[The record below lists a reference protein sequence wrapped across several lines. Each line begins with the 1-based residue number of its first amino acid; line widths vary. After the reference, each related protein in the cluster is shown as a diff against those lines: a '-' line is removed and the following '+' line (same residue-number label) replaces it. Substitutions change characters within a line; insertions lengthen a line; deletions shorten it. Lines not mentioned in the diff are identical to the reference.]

1 MIKFAAIFL
10 FVFSTSVF
18 AQPYTEVVVLKSV
31 QDTYIDSNNPT
42 TSFGGQQYMKAHF
55 YSGSV
60 QSVALF
66 RFNLGLLKNPPTSA
80 TVKLTKDTGD
90 NTTQYKLCTT
100 NNQWAEN
107 TVKWN
112 YYSSINLTTPVHSSV
127 SISGNEM
134 SIPLAESYIS
144 GDYALVPKAT
154 SYMSF
159 KSTAS
164 GSEPRLE
171 LTYSTTVFGDSNF
184 DGQFNS
190 TDLVHI
196 FQQGKYETGA
206 AATWTSGDWNADGF
220 FTSADFVLAF
230 TIGNYD
236 GNLAATWASISGQ

>member
-1 MIKFAAIFL
+1 MIKFAVIFL

-18 AQPYTEVVVLKSV
+18 AQPYTETVVLKSV
-31 QDTYIDSNNPT
+31 QDTYIDNDNPT
-42 TSFGGQQYMKAHF
+42 TSFGGQQYMKAYF
-55 YSGSV
+55 DGSV

-66 RFNLGLLKNPPTSA
+66 RFNLGLLKNPPSSA
-80 TVKLTKDTGD
+80 TVKLTKDTGN
-90 NTTQYKLCTT
+90 NTDQYKLCTT

-112 YYSSINLTTPVHSSV
+112 YYSSINLSTPVHSSV
-127 SISGNEM
+127 SISGSEM

-154 SYMSF
+154 SNMSF
-159 KSTAS
+159 KSSAS
-164 GSEPRLE
+164 GFEPRLE
-171 LTYSTTVFGDSNF
+171 LSYSTTVFGDSNF

-206 AATWTSGDWNADGF
+206 AATWTSGDWNADGV
-220 FTSADFVLAF
+220 FTSSDFVLAF
-230 TIGNYD
+230 TIGNYNGD
-236 GNLAATWASISGQ
+236 LGAAWTAISGQ